1 MVRLTHWTT
10 VYPEEA
16 ARIRVTRRSYPRL
29 ETTPHCHDFTE
40 LAIILGGS
48 GRHVVDDHA
57 YPFSAGDV
65 FVLQGQH
72 AHCYREVCDLD
83 IVEIQLH
90 PGTAALLED
99 ELRMLPGYHAL
110 FVLEPQ
116 CRRQHRFQSR
126 LQLDDGAM
134 GQLTELLVPL
144 LQEYAERRPGYQ
156 ATLMGGYMQLVVYL
170 SRCYSQ
176 TDHPPSRAL
185 LQLGEA
191 ISRLDRQYQESIT
204 VPELAATAHL
214 SVNQFLRVFKRAT
227 QMSPV
232 AYLLQ
237 VRLRKAAELLAA
249 TDFSV
254 TEVAFRVGFS
264 DSNYFSRQFKLKYG
278 MAPRA
283 YRSRVPD
290 N

>member
-1 MVRLTHWTT
+1 MAKLTRWTT
-10 VYPEEA
+10 IYPEEA
-16 ARIRVTRRSYPRL
+16 ARIRVTRRFYPRL
-29 ETTPHCHDFTE
+29 DTTSHYHDFTE

-48 GRHVVDDHA
+48 GHHVVDDNA
-57 YPFSAGDV
+57 YPFSTGDV
-65 FVLQGQH
+65 FVLQGRL

-83 IVEIQLH
+83 IAEIQLH

-126 LQLDDGAM
+126 LHLRSGEM
-134 GQLTELLVPL
+134 EQLTELLAPM

-156 ATLMGGYMQLVVYL
+156 ATLMGSYMQLVVYL
-170 SRCYSQ
+170 SRCYSK
-176 TDHPPSRAL
+176 TEHPPSRSL

-191 ISRLDRQYQESIT
+191 ISRLDRQYQEPIS
-204 VPELAATAHL
+204 VPELAETAHL

-227 QMSPV
+227 SMTPV
-232 AYLLQ
+232 TYLLQ
-237 VRLRKAAELLAA
+237 VRLRKAAELLMDSEYSI
-249 TDFSV
+249 TD
-254 TEVAFRVGFS
+254 VAFRVGYN

-278 MAPRA
+278 ISPRD
-283 YRSRVPD
+283 YRSRTLED
-290 N
+290 